1 MSYART
7 PAPENPVAVVLPLLG
22 ISHLDRA
29 FEYLITAEQDR
40 DAKPGVRLRVKFSG
54 RLVDAILLQRN
65 DEQRHQGK
73 LAWVERVISPEIV
86 YPRQTRQLVES
97 LTVRYAGVTS
107 DLIRLVV
114 PPRHAKAE
122 ESDTHSAW
130 ESFGEVSEPDLSGWL
145 SFQHGQSFVD
155 AVLGGAPARAAWQLL
170 PCDPWRDHLAALAT
184 QVAIEGGGVLIV
196 LPDQRDVDAMAAALR
211 RYVGAKQIT
220 VLNAAQ
226 GPQARYRRYLSIL
239 HGQARIVVGTRS
251 ASFAPVQNLRL
262 AVIQDDGDENL
273 VEPRAPYYHAREVLT
288 TRSAQ
293 EHCALLIAGFART
306 AETQLLVESGW
317 CHDLLAPIEV
327 LKAKLPRIEAI
338 EDSAFSIERD
348 HHNYRGRI
356 PAKAFRA
363 IRAALDNDAPVL
375 VQVARKGYI
384 PGLSCARCRT
394 PARCRACNGP
404 LSINDHHAHHDNVLT
419 CRWCGRPETSFSC
432 VQCGHHAVRAQQ
444 RGSERTAEE
453 IGRAYAGT
461 PVVVSGGN
469 RVIDAIEHK
478 AQIVVATPGA
488 EPRVDGGYGAVVL
501 LDGHMMLGRED
512 LRASEDLMRIWS
524 AAIALGKPA
533 VQGGAVVIAADN
545 VLAEV
550 QALLLWNVVGMA
562 SRELHLRRQVHFPPA
577 YHMAAVDAPAA
588 ALEDFLAMAELPP
601 ATEVLGPVDLPRDV
615 HLPGEYDQ
623 QEFGPVQ
630 RILLRTPLQGRN
642 DLGQALRAARVQK
655 QARKNDLPLRIQ
667 IDPIRVG

>member
-7 PAPENPVAVVLPLLG
+7 PAPENPVAHVLPLLG

-29 FEYLITAEQDR
+29 FEYLITAEQHHE
-40 DAKPGVRLRVKFSG
+40 AKPGVRLRVKFSG
-54 RLVDAILLQRN
+54 RLVDAILLHRSDHQ
-65 DEQRHQGK
+65 QHQGK
-73 LAWVERVISPEIV
+73 LAWVERVISPEVV
-86 YPRQTRQLVES
+86 YPKRTRELVES

-122 ESDTHSAW
+122 ESDTHASW
-130 ESFGEVSEPDLSGWL
+130 ESIGEVAEPDLAGWL
-145 SFQHGQSFVD
+145 SFRHGQSFVD
-155 AVLGGAPARAAWQLL
+155 AVLRGAPARAAWQLL
-170 PCDPWRDHLAALAT
+170 PCDPWMDHLGALAT
-184 QVAIEGGGVLIV
+184 KVAIEGGGVLIV
-196 LPDQRDVDAMAAALR
+196 LPDQREVDAMEEALR
-211 RYVGAKQIT
+211 RYVGAKQVT

-251 ASFAPVQNLRL
+251 AAFAPVKNLRL
-262 AVIQDDGDENL
+262 TVIEDDGDENL
-273 VEPRAPYYHAREVLT
+273 VEPRAPYYHAREVLS

-293 EHCALLIAGFART
+293 EHCALLIAGYART

-317 CHDLLAPIEV
+317 CHDLVAPPEV
-327 LKAKLPRIEAI
+327 LKAKLPQIEAI

-348 HHNYRGRI
+348 HQNYRGRI

-363 IRAALDNDAPVL
+363 MRTALDSDSPVL

-404 LSINDHHAHHDNVLT
+404 LSFQDQQAHQGNVLT
-419 CRWCGRPETSFSC
+419 CRWCGRPETAFAC
-432 VQCGHHAVRAQQ
+432 VQCGHHGVRAQQ
-444 RGSERTAEE
+444 RGSVRTAEE

-469 RVIDAIEHK
+469 RVIDHIEHR

-501 LDGHMMLGRED
+501 LDAWMMLGRED
-512 LRASEDLMRIWS
+512 LRASEDVMRTWS

-533 VQGGAVVIAADN
+533 EQGGTVVIAADN
-545 VLAEV
+545 ALAEV

-562 SRELHLRRQVHFPPA
+562 ARELQLRRQVHFPPA
-577 YHMAAVDAPAA
+577 YHMAAIDAPAA
-588 ALEDFLAMAELPP
+588 ALEDFLELAQLPP
-601 ATEVLGPVDLPRDV
+601 ATEILGPVDLPRDV

-623 QEFGPVQ
+623 QVYGPAQ